1 LFFEMY
7 KTEKKSNLRRN
18 FSGKTAEPLLR
29 VCSSRLIDTREAAI
43 SDSTTAEII
52 RASFDFVE
60 DESTHL
66 NVLQVEERHVGARAR
81 KSRLLRLIVTH
92 STTSTKKNERSKAT
106 HEGIGLISNR

>member
-1 LFFEMY
+1 
-7 KTEKKSNLRRN
+7 
-18 FSGKTAEPLLR
+18 LR
-29 VCSSRLIDTREAAI
+29 VCSSRLIDAREAAI

-81 KSRLLRLIVTH
+81 NGSLLGLVMTH

-106 HEGIGLISNR
+106 HKGIGLIGNR